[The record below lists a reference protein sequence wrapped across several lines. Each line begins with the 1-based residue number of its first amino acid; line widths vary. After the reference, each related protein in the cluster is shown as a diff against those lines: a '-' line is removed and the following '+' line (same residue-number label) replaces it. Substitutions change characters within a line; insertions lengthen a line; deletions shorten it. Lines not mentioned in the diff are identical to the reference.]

1 MINRRIVGK
10 NFEIDFDASDS
21 DSDENNL
28 IDVTIVKSS
37 KDGKRATISL
47 VNKREKLKASDL
59 SNSREKEKS
68 NDRMAKKDK
77 TNSVLSNRTKHK
89 GKRRKKTTKAASTVE
104 TTGKSLHQKQMLRNL
119 DHTKDDNNEEDEHST
134 ANNENSDQEMLDKLA
149 LSAYNNVEITLLPKE
164 TNKNKISYP
173 EGIAFNDHLKIGNKK
188 SKGIELSPL
197 LIEINKPNKT
207 GNKKFKSYKKVRNK
221 IPTARRR
228 YFPSQAFND
237 SEYSDEEDELKRNL
251 YDTFRHQD
259 DLYYRKNMR
268 YELPLK
274 NELLVESDV
283 TDEEVILKGNIYKAI
298 KENNRRKYQH

>member
-21 DSDENNL
+21 DNDQNNL
-28 IDVTIVKSS
+28 IDVTIVKTS

-47 VNKREKLKASDL
+47 FNKREKLKASDL

-68 NDRMAKKDK
+68 NDTMAKKHK
-77 TNSVLSNRTKHK
+77 KNTVLSHRTKDK

-104 TTGKSLHQKQMLRNL
+104 TTGKSLNQKQMLRNL
-119 DHTKDDNNEEDEHST
+119 DHTEEDEHST
-134 ANNENSDQEMLDKLA
+134 ANNVNSDQEILDKLA
-149 LSAYNNVEITLLPKE
+149 LSAYNNEEITLLPKE
-164 TNKNKISYP
+164 TNKNKISNS
-173 EGIAFNDHLKIGNKK
+173 EGSAFNDHLKIGNKN

-207 GNKKFKSYKKVRNK
+207 GNKKFKSYRKVKNK
-221 IPTARRR
+221 FPTARRR

-274 NELLVESDV
+274 NELWDESDV